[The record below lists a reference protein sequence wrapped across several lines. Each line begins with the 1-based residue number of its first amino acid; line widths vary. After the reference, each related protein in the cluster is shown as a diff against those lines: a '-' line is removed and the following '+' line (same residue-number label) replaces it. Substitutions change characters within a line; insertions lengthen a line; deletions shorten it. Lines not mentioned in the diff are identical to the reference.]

1 MDEEEVGED
10 FNNPRLREL
19 GVDRATMP
27 TAVEARELSR
37 RFGDLT
43 AVDHVSF
50 EVGEGEI
57 FGFLGPNGAGKT
69 TTINMLITLL
79 KPNDGTARVAGYDV
93 VREPDQVRKR
103 IGVVFQDPSSDRE
116 LTGYENLWI
125 HGMIYGVP
133 RSELAARIRKLLE
146 FVELWDWRNVLMKRY
161 SGGMIRRLEIAR
173 GLLHDPSIL
182 FMDEPTIGLDPQ
194 TRTKLWEYTIDVRR
208 ERGTTIFLTTHYME
222 EAERLCD
229 RVAIIDHGR
238 ILALDKPSNL
248 VKSMGGDVIYVKLL
262 NGSSELL
269 VSKLMERGVLLDHRP
284 AGSTLMLRVFDAPTV
299 MPIIFDIANF
309 LGIKISEVSYRRPTL
324 EDVFLYYTGRSL
336 RDSEADWRETARV
349 RARRGMRR

>member
-1 MDEEEVGED
+1 MGEENVGGH
-10 FNNPRLREL
+10 PSPEL
-19 GVDRATMP
+19 DANRATMP
-27 TAVEARELSR
+27 IAVEARGLSR

-50 EVGEGEI
+50 EVGKGEI

-79 KPNDGTARVAGYDV
+79 KPDDGIARVAGYDV
-93 VREPDQVRKR
+93 VGEPDQVRKR

-116 LTGYENLWI
+116 LTGYENLWV

-133 RSELAARIRKLLE
+133 RSELATGIRRLLE
-146 FVELWDWRNVLMKRY
+146 FVELWDWRDVPVKRY
-161 SGGMIRRLEIAR
+161 SGGMVRRLEIAR
-173 GLLHDPSIL
+173 GLLHEPSIL
-182 FMDEPTIGLDPQ
+182 FLDEPTIGLDPQ
-194 TRTKLWEYTIDVRR
+194 TRAKLWEYTIRIRR
-208 ERGTTIFLTTHYME
+208 ERGTTIFLTTHYMD

-238 ILALDKPSNL
+238 ILALDRPSNL
-248 VKSMGGDVIYVKLL
+248 IKGMGGDVIYVKLV
-262 NGSSELL
+262 NGSSESLISRL
-269 VSKLMERGVLLDHRP
+269 EEKGMLLDHRP

-299 MPIIFDIANF
+299 MPIIFDVANGM
-309 LGIKISEVSYRRPTL
+309 GIKISEVSYRRPTL

-336 RDSEADWRETARV
+336 RDSEADWREAARMH
-349 RARRGMRR
+349 ARRGMRR